1 MYVLQKGDKQGGEE
15 REREER
21 ETAPQ
26 TWRIKLFS
34 NLGTSKILYCK
45 KWFQAVSDAGVFLLV
60 IITLV
65 STYDKLAYLGMLM
78 FGVAQKKKYQEST
91 YKVNKL

>member
-1 MYVLQKGDKQGGEE
+1 MFFQRGDKQGGRGK
-15 REREER
+15 REGGEKNSSS
-21 ETAPQ
+21 

-34 NLGTSKILYCK
+34 NLCTSKILYCK
-45 KWFQAVSDAGVFLLV
+45 KWFQAASDAGVFLLV

-65 STYDKLAYLGMLM
+65 FTYDKLAYLGMLM
-78 FGVAQKKKYQEST
+78 FGVAQEKKKYQEST